1 MHLYLDTA
9 MIEEV
14 REIAAWGV
22 LSGCTTNPSLILA
35 SGRKFEEVIAEIIG
49 IVQGPVSA
57 EVTAMDAPTMIQQGR
72 ELRKISEHV
81 VVKLPTTPDGLTACK
96 ALTNEGHPVNMTLCF
111 SAPQALLTARAGA
124 TYVSPFL
131 GRVDDIS
138 WDGMQLIRDIRLILD
153 MHNLKTQIIAASIR
167 HPMHVVDAAKAGAH
181 IGTMPVKIFQMLVK
195 HPLTD
200 AGIEKFN
207 ADWQKALKNQ

>member
-9 MIEEV
+9 IIEEV

-35 SGRKFEEVIAEIIG
+35 SGRKFEDVVAEIIE
-49 IVQGPVSA
+49 IVRGPVSA
-57 EVTAMDAPTMIQQGR
+57 EVTAMDAPTMIAQGKKLR
-72 ELRKISEHV
+72 EISSHV

-96 ALTNEGHPVNMTLCF
+96 ALSSEGHPVNMTLCF
-111 SAPQALLTARAGA
+111 SATQALLTARAGA

-131 GRVDDIS
+131 GRVDDIA
-138 WDGMQLIRDIRLILD
+138 WDGMQLIKDIRLILD
-153 MHNLKTQIIAASIR
+153 THDLPTQIIAASIR
-167 HPMHVVDAAKAGAH
+167 HPLHVVDAAKAGAH
-181 IGTMPVKIFQMLVK
+181 IGTMPHKVFHQLVK

-200 AGIEKFN
+200 IGLEKFN

>member
-9 MIEEV
+9 IVDEV

-22 LSGCTTNPSLILA
+22 VSGLTTNPSLIAA
-35 SGRKFEEVIAEIIG
+35 SGRKFEDVIKEMVA
-49 IVQGPVSA
+49 IVEGPVSA
-57 EVTAMDAPTMIQQGR
+57 EVTSLETNEMISQGL
-72 ELRKISEHV
+72 ELRKISDHV
-81 VVKLPTTPDGLTACK
+81 VVKLPITPNGLAACK
-96 ALTNEGHPVNMTLCF
+96 ALTSKGIPTNLTLCF
-111 SAPQALLTARAGA
+111 SANQAILAARAGA

-153 MHNLKTQIIAASIR
+153 THDLKTNIIAASIR
-167 HPMHVVDAAKAGAH
+167 HPVHVLEAAKAGAH
-181 IGTMPVKIFQMLVK
+181 IATMPAKVFQMLIK

-200 AGIEKFN
+200 AGIEKFM
-207 ADWQKALKNQ
+207 ADAKKFQ

>member
-1 MHLYLDTA
+1 MHLYLDIA

-35 SGRKFEEVIAEIIG
+35 SGRKFEEVIAEIIA

-96 ALTNEGHPVNMTLCF
+96 ALTGEGHPVNMTLCF

-181 IGTMPVKIFQMLVK
+181 IGTMPVK

>member
-9 MIEEV
+9 IVDEV

-22 LSGCTTNPSLILA
+22 VSGLTTNPSLIAA
-35 SGRKFEEVIAEIIG
+35 SGRKFEDVIKEMVA
-49 IVQGPVSA
+49 IVEGPVSA
-57 EVTAMDAPTMIQQGR
+57 EVTSLVKDEMIAQGL
-72 ELRKISEHV
+72 ELRKISDHV
-81 VVKLPTTPDGLTACK
+81 VVKLPITPDGLAACK
-96 ALTNEGHPVNMTLCF
+96 ALTNQGIPTNLTLCF
-111 SAPQALLTARAGA
+111 SANQAILAARAGA

-153 MHNLKTQIIAASIR
+153 THDLKTNIIAASIR
-167 HPMHVVDAAKAGAH
+167 HPVHVLEAAKAGAH
-181 IGTMPVKIFQMLVK
+181 IATMPAKVFQMLIK

-200 AGIEKFN
+200 AGIEKFM
-207 ADWQKALKNQ
+207 ADAKKFQ

>member
-9 MIEEV
+9 MVEEV

-22 LSGCTTNPSLILA
+22 VSGLTTNPSLIAA
-35 SGRKFEEVIAEIIG
+35 SGRKFEDVIKEMVS
-49 IVQGPVSA
+49 IVKGPVSA
-57 EVTAMDAPTMIQQGR
+57 EVTSLETNEMIAQGL

-81 VVKLPTTPDGLTACK
+81 VVKLPITPNGLAACK
-96 ALTNEGHPVNMTLCF
+96 ALTSQGIPTNLTLCF
-111 SAPQALLTARAGA
+111 SANQAILAARAGA

-153 MHNLKTQIIAASIR
+153 THDLKTNIIAASIR
-167 HPMHVVDAAKAGAH
+167 HPVHVLEAAKAGAH
-181 IGTMPVKIFQMLVK
+181 IATMPAKVFQMLIK

-200 AGIEKFN
+200 AGIEKFM
-207 ADWQKALKNQ
+207 ADAKKFQ

>member
-9 MIEEV
+9 IVDEV

-22 LSGCTTNPSLILA
+22 VSGLTTNPSLIAA
-35 SGRKFEEVIAEIIG
+35 SGRKFEDVIKEMVA
-49 IVQGPVSA
+49 IVEGPVSA
-57 EVTAMDAPTMIQQGR
+57 EVTSLVKDEMIAQGL
-72 ELRKISEHV
+72 ELRKISDQV
-81 VVKLPTTPDGLTACK
+81 VVKLPITPDGLAACK
-96 ALTNEGHPVNMTLCF
+96 ALTNQGIPTNLTLCF
-111 SAPQALLTARAGA
+111 SANQAILAARAGA

-153 MHNLKTQIIAASIR
+153 THDLKTNIIAASIR
-167 HPMHVVDAAKAGAH
+167 HPVHVLEAAKAGAH
-181 IGTMPVKIFQMLVK
+181 IATMPAKVFQMLIK

-200 AGIEKFN
+200 AGIEKFM
-207 ADWQKALKNQ
+207 ADAKKFQ

>member
-9 MIEEV
+9 IVEEV

-35 SGRKFEEVIAEIIG
+35 SGRKFEDVIAEIIE

-57 EVTAMDAPTMIQQGR
+57 EVTAMDAPTMIAQGL
-72 ELRKISEHV
+72 ELRKISPHV

-96 ALTNEGHPVNMTLCF
+96 ALTSAGHPVNMTLCF
-111 SAPQALLTARAGA
+111 SATQALLTARAGA

-138 WDGMQLIRDIRLILD
+138 WDGIQLIRDIRLIFDTHDLP
-153 MHNLKTQIIAASIR
+153 TQIIAASIR
-167 HPMHVVDAAKAGAH
+167 HPMHVVDASKAGAH
-181 IGTMPVKIFQMLVK
+181 IGTMPAKLFAMLIK

>member
-9 MIEEV
+9 IVDEV

-22 LSGCTTNPSLILA
+22 VSGLTANPSLIAA
-35 SGRKFEEVIAEIIG
+35 SGRKFEDVIKEMVG
-49 IVQGPVSA
+49 IVKGPVSA
-57 EVTAMDAPTMIQQGR
+57 EVTSLETAEMIAQGL
-72 ELRKISEHV
+72 ELRKISDYV
-81 VVKLPTTPDGLTACK
+81 VVKLPITANGLAACK
-96 ALTNEGHPVNMTLCF
+96 ALTSEGIPTNLTLCF
-111 SAPQALLTARAGA
+111 SANQAILAARAGA

-153 MHNLKTQIIAASIR
+153 MHNLKTNIIAASIR
-167 HPMHVVDAAKAGAH
+167 HPVHVLEVAKAGAH
-181 IGTMPVKIFQMLVK
+181 IATMPAKVFQMLIK

-200 AGIEKFN
+200 AGIDKFM
-207 ADWQKALKNQ
+207 ADAKKFQ

>member
-9 MIEEV
+9 IVEEV

-35 SGRKFEEVIAEIIG
+35 SGRKFEDVIAEIIE
-49 IVQGPVSA
+49 IVKGPVSA
-57 EVTAMDAPTMIQQGR
+57 EVTAMDAPTMIAQGL
-72 ELRKISEHV
+72 ELRKISPHV

-96 ALTNEGHPVNMTLCF
+96 ALTADGHPVNMTLCF
-111 SAPQALLTARAGA
+111 SATQALLTARAGA

-138 WDGMQLIRDIRLILD
+138 WDGIQLIRDIRLIFD
-153 MHNLKTQIIAASIR
+153 VHNLDTQIIAASIR
-167 HPMHVVDAAKAGAH
+167 HPMHVVDASKAGAH
-181 IGTMPVKIFQMLVK
+181 IGTMPAKLFAMLIK

-207 ADWQKALKNQ
+207 SDWQKALKNQ

>member
-9 MIEEV
+9 IVDEV

-22 LSGCTTNPSLILA
+22 VSGLTTNPSLIAA
-35 SGRKFEEVIAEIIG
+35 SGRKFEDVIKEMVA
-49 IVQGPVSA
+49 IVEGPVSA
-57 EVTAMDAPTMIQQGR
+57 EVTSLVKDEMIAQGL
-72 ELRKISEHV
+72 ELRKISDQV
-81 VVKLPTTPDGLTACK
+81 VVKLPITPDGLAACK
-96 ALTNEGHPVNMTLCF
+96 ALTNQGIPTNLTLCF
-111 SAPQALLTARAGA
+111 SANQASLAARAGA

-153 MHNLKTQIIAASIR
+153 THDLKTNIIAASIR
-167 HPMHVVDAAKAGAH
+167 HPVHVLEAAKAGAH
-181 IGTMPVKIFQMLVK
+181 IATMPAKVFQMLIK

-200 AGIEKFN
+200 AGIEKFM
-207 ADWQKALKNQ
+207 ADAKKFQ